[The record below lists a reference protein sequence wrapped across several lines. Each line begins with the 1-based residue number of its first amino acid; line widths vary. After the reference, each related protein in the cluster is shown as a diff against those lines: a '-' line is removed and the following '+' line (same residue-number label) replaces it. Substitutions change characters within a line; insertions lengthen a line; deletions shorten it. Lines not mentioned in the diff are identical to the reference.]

1 MVHTFSGWSRIRVS
15 GLSELLIL
23 LLAFFRLAMHGE
35 RDNKHKAEDAV
46 PEGAVPAYLLDR
58 EATTRA
64 KVRLLLAQLA
74 RLIGFASMFSRPITG
89 H

>member
-1 MVHTFSGWSRIRVS
+1 
-15 GLSELLIL
+15 
-23 LLAFFRLAMHGE
+23 MHGE

-64 KVRLLLAQLA
+64 KVRQHQGDCWCEGWGIAA
-74 RLIGFASMFSRPITG
+74 RLG
-89 H
+89 HWKEEGCY